1 MQDAMMTVMAAWIA
15 FNALLAMMLGLSL
28 LAKRSTSGRRPG
40 RIRDDAQLRDDGD
53 APHGA
58 LYERTAR

>member
-28 LAKRSTSGRRPG
+28 LAKRSTSGRRPS
-40 RIRDDAQLRDDGD
+40 RVRDDGD
-53 APHGA
+53 APQRA